1 MSATTEGASAAAL
14 EPRTKVNAETVVSN
28 LDILFPM
35 IYYNI
40 TWFCK
45 GKKLLLQ
52 EGNNIDRKKSI
63 CEGLLV

>member
-14 EPRTKVNAETVVSN
+14 EPMTKVNAETVVSN
-28 LDILFPM
+28 LDIIFPM

-40 TWFCK
+40 TRFCK

-52 EGNNIDRKKSI
+52 EGNNIDSKKSI
-63 CEGLLV
+63 CEGLLI

>member
-40 TWFCK
+40 TTVSNGSKF
-45 GKKLLLQ
+45 LLQ
-52 EGNNIDRKKSI
+52 EEIT
-63 CEGLLV
+63 LT